1 DLAENNNMISIQNQV
16 VSLTK
21 KGLEFTEKALDYII
35 TNKDEKIE
43 DMKNDFF
50 LFRG

>member
-1 DLAENNNMISIQNQV
+1 MITIENEV
-16 VSLTK
+16 VSLTQ
-21 KGLEFTEKALDYII
+21 KGLEFTEKALEYII

>member
-1 DLAENNNMISIQNQV
+1 
-16 VSLTK
+16 VSLTA
-21 KGLEFTEKALDYII
+21 KGLDFTERALDYII